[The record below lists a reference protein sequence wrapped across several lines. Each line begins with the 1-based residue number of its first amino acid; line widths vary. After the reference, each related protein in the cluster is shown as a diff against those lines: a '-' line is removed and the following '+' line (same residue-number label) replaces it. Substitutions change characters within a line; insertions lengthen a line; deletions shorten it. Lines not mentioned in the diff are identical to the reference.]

1 MDGVDITKAVL
12 NKGKQMASSVAAS
25 ATNGN
30 GGKKRRKG
38 TDLKPIVTNE
48 AATLGVDPATTTT
61 TTTSTTTEGY
71 GFYPFFLFLDSFSLL
86 ARVFFAPFLPPFSF
100 FWFSPPHPDSF

>member
-61 TTTSTTTEGY
+61 TTTEGY
-71 GFYPFFLFLDSFSLL
+71 GFYPFFLFLDFLFPARPCFPCFLSPAFFFLL
-86 ARVFFAPFLPPFSF
+86 VFPAS
-100 FWFSPPHPDSF
+100 S